1 MRKAWIWALS
11 LLTVSLAF
19 AAPTYWYKTRFAETR
34 GYVYRGHVP
43 SKPVN
48 RLSRPMTRA
57 AVATRVGSSGSPIL
71 LNGSLPVVTPVAVQ
85 LSGEVIEAGSSTEP
99 LTVSIVVGTQRIA
112 AAVTGNAFV
121 ANLGYVPRKTII
133 SVETAKGDVVYRSLL
148 GSADLVKRQ
157 AGADN
162 TLSADE
168 NPSLRLSPL
177 STAIHFFLSRELG
190 GRLPVSDDEM
200 DRALRAMYFTDLAP
214 AANALSKIASGS
226 IALPFGFTSGYALL
240 QDEQAYR
247 QFIASNRSNPAFG
260 SADAYVQSVPSQTF
274 AQADLD
280 RDWVLTG
287 RMLFN
292 GVSFVQP
299 SVQLLLANANG
310 YAVHSSPSR
319 RNTAFTRQVI
329 ADGAL
334 EMLPE
339 GTVSYELTGVR
350 NVPVIGPV
358 VTAERRNVLRETHRR
373 FFMGKRD
380 QLWLSVRQEQS
391 LLPQYPEVASTS
403 PTTVNFQ
410 IAADFAKIK
419 VPGQDSDLLGRRAA
433 PVFCVQ
439 PSRATNEPKVMVNCE
454 YALHFFG
461 TDGSAV
467 AENLGPKVD
476 SLLNPVGASGAVALR
491 WYRETDGGWRVE
503 APGYTL
509 RLWRL
514 GISDGGGDAMLY
526 FATAMD
532 GTTPLTMAG
541 HTVMINGNFPV
552 GLLNADIPG
561 AWKYATFGDERVP
574 YAYDENFPLSLT
586 TFIRD
591 ADGTQIQRTFFDAVT
606 ETFTQDNRS
615 GWKLIGID
623 LYDTRYRAN
632 VSTGIPNVTNFAN
645 CESAFARGA
654 TQCAPTRVRYF
665 KPLSRVGNRWYGIE
679 DLYTRFTTTSYTPP
693 FDFERNSRGNF
704 YEKQ

>member
-11 LLTVSLAF
+11 LLAVSLAF
-19 AAPTYWYKTRFAETR
+19 AAPTYWYKTPFAESR
-34 GYVYRGHVP
+34 GYISRGFQP
-43 SKPVN
+43 KPVN
-48 RLSRPMTRA
+48 RLPRPVVRSGI
-57 AVATRVGSSGSPIL
+57 ATSVGSSSSPIR
-71 LNGSLPVVTPVAVQ
+71 LNGSLPVVTPVTVQ

-112 AAVTGNAFV
+112 AVVNNNTFV
-121 ANLGYVPRKTII
+121 ANLSHVSRKAIV
-133 SVETAKGDVVYRSLL
+133 SVETTKGNVVYRSLL

-162 TLSADE
+162 NLGADE
-168 NPSLRLSPL
+168 NPSLRVSPL

-200 DRALRAMYFTDLAP
+200 DRALRGMFFTDLAP
-214 AANALSKIASGS
+214 AANALSKITSGS
-226 IALPFGFTSGYALL
+226 IALPSGFSSGYALL

-247 QFIASNRSNPAFG
+247 LFLTGNRSDPTWG
-260 SADAYVQSVPSQTF
+260 SPDVYVQSLPSQSFT
-274 AQADLD
+274 QSDLD
-280 RDWVLTG
+280 RDWALTG
-287 RMLFN
+287 RIPIN
-292 GVSFVQP
+292 SVSFTP
-299 SVQLLLANANG
+299 SVVQLLFANANG

-319 RNTAFTRQVI
+319 RNTAFTRQVL

-350 NVPVIGPV
+350 NVPVFGSV
-358 VTAERRNVLRETHRR
+358 VTAERRDVLRETHRR
-373 FFMGKRD
+373 FFLGKRD
-380 QLWLSVRQEQS
+380 QLWLSVRQERS

-419 VPGQDSDLLGRRAA
+419 VPGQDSDVLGRRAA
-433 PVFCVQ
+433 PSFCVQ
-439 PSRATNEPKVMVNCE
+439 PSRATSEPKIMVLCE

-461 TDGSAV
+461 ADGSAV
-467 AENLGPKVD
+467 AENLGQKVD
-476 SLLNPVGASGAVALR
+476 SALNPIGSSGAIPLR
-491 WYRETDGGWRVE
+491 WFRETDGGWRVE

-509 RLWRL
+509 RLWRI
-514 GISDGGGDAMLY
+514 GMSDGGGDAMLY

-532 GTTPLTMAG
+532 GTTPMTIAG
-541 HTVMINGNFPV
+541 HTVMINGNFPAS
-552 GLLNADIPG
+552 LLNADISG
-561 AWKYATFGDERVP
+561 TWKYATFGDERVP
-574 YAYDENFPLSLT
+574 YAYDENFPLNIT

-591 ADGTQIQRTFFDAVT
+591 ADGTLIQRTFFDAVT

-665 KPLSRVGNRWYGIE
+665 RPLSRVGNRWYGIE
-679 DLYTRFTTTSYTPP
+679 DLYTRFATTSYTPP
-693 FDFERNSRGNF
+693 FDFDRSARGNF